1 MRRSLITSALVAGAL
16 LAPAASASASD
27 IVISEFRTR
36 GTAGGNDEFVEI
48 RNKSASPVPIGG
60 LALQGCASGTPGNAS
75 NRATVPAGVTLAPG
89 QAYLFAN
96 STSPGYS
103 GATTP
108 DTAYGTGF
116 TDFAASNF
124 AGIDNP
130 LFYDPKTSML
140 FGDAKASVSEVLGE
154 VQQL

>member
-16 LAPAASASASD
+16 LAPATAASAASD

-36 GTAGGNDEFVEI
+36 GPVGGNDEFVEI

-60 LALQGCASGTPGNAS
+60 LALQGCASGTPGTAS

-96 STSPGYS
+96 STSN
-103 GATTP
+103 
-108 DTAYGTGF
+108 
-116 TDFAASNF
+116 ASLYCRNACRRYCSF
-124 AGIDNP
+124 Q
-130 LFYDPKTSML
+130 K
-140 FGDAKASVSEVLGE
+140 
-154 VQQL
+154 